1 MRCQTLSSRFC
12 VRGFDSPSESLVSAS
27 SKRFGEALDDATLL
41 GGALLGE
48 AVQAHLLGV
57 VGQYLVQMHAV
68 TRCGLD
74 AHRRLG
80 VEVPGAFPADHQV
93 AVALLTQP
101 LDAVLG
107 GDAAV
112 HHHQGGARGVERVE
126 HLGQRVMFA
135 HVAGEDLRAAH
146 EAAGIEH
153 QPQGEERTI
162 GAFFLGVS
170 ASCLG
175 LPARLAFEIG
185 IGQVVKRDRRGAGRT
200 APSPGRTDGARWPR
214 GAPSAHRRRDTG
226 ASVPSLRSPC
236 PSSSPRGAAFAQP
249 APGGALR
256 ARACHARDDRADGG
270 GA

>member
-1 MRCQTLSSRFC
+1 M
-12 VRGFDSPSESLVSAS
+12 SAL
-27 SKRFGEALDDATLL
+27 SKRLAKRSTMPRSL

-57 VGQYLVQMHAV
+57 VGQHLVQMHAV

-80 VEVPGAFPADHQV
+80 VEAPGAFAADHQV

-101 LDAVLG
+101 PHAVLG
-107 GDAAV
+107 GDSAV

-135 HVAGEDLRAAH
+135 HVAGEDLRATH

-153 QPQGEERTI
+153 QPQGEERAI

-175 LPARLAFEIG
+175 LPARLAFEVG
-185 IGQVVKRDRRGAGRT
+185 IGQVVQRDRRAQVEQVHRPVEQMVLDGLAVRHQRIGGAIEL
-200 APSPGRTDGARWPR
+200 
-214 GAPSAHRRRDTG
+214 HRVQGLEVDSQQLIER
-226 ASVPSLRSPC
+226 
-236 PSSSPRGAAFAQP
+236 AAFAQP
-249 APGGALR
+249 APGGALG
-256 ARACHARDDRADGG
+256 ARACHARDDGPDGG
-270 GA
+270 GAQ

>member
-1 MRCQTLSSRFC
+1 MRCQTLSMRFW
-12 VRGFDSPSESLVSAS
+12 VRGFDSPSQSLVSAS
-27 SKRFGEALDDATLL
+27 SKRLAKRSTIPALL
-41 GGALLGE
+41 GGAFLGE

-57 VGQYLVQMHAV
+57 LGQYLVQMHAV

-80 VEVPGAFPADHQV
+80 VEVAGAFAADHQV

-112 HHHQGGARGVERVE
+112 HHHQSGARGVERIE

-135 HVAGEDLRAAH
+135 HVAGEDLGAAH

-153 QPQGEERTI
+153 QPQGEERTV
-162 GAFFLGVS
+162 GAFFLRVS

-175 LPARLAFEIG
+175 LCARLAFEEG
-185 IGQVVKRDRRGAGRT
+185 IGQVI
-200 APSPGRTDGARWPR
+200 
-214 GAPSAHRRRDTG
+214 
-226 ASVPSLRSPC
+226 
-236 PSSSPRGAAFAQP
+236 
-249 APGGALR
+249 
-256 ARACHARDDRADGG
+256 
-270 GA
+270 